1 MAELIDPFVALVEV
15 DGSTVRVP
23 LFVAGNEEYQRAVA
37 QALEAGKPAREP
49 TGDELARA
57 VETWRQERG
66 RLDGFSTPRHPVE
79 GRTLFPDRGKW

>member
-1 MAELIDPFVALVEV
+1 MTELIDPFVALVEV

-37 QALEAGKPAREP
+37 RASETGGTSRPP
-49 TGDELARA
+49 TDEELARA

-66 RLDGFSTPRHPVE
+66 RLDGFSTLRRPVE
-79 GRTLFPDRGKW
+79 GRVIYPERGKW